1 MIEQLKNFDWNSFS
15 QALMTGEAYRY
26 LLVSIIIII
35 CSSLMYIFL
44 AIGYYSDKPLRDV
57 EQSIVVE
64 DSRVIIDKL
73 PSNYNYKKQDDSKT
87 PESDKKQVFKY
98 EEDATFNSSYLVM
111 ESGKKYKLNEEDTK
125 FLKEKGVK

>member
-44 AIGYYSDKPLRDV
+44 AIGYYSDKAKFYAKFGIYIGLFALGLAFWTASSNINDHKSNMDK
-57 EQSIVVE
+57 SITMNSE
-64 DSRVIIDKL
+64 SSLTDMMDDTM
-73 PSNYNYKKQDDSKT
+73 KQ
-87 PESDKKQVFKY
+87 
-98 EEDATFNSSYLVM
+98 
-111 ESGKKYKLNEEDTK
+111 
-125 FLKEKGVK
+125 LKEKGVL

>member
-44 AIGYYSDKPLRDV
+44 AIGYYSDKAKFYAKFGIYIGLFALGFAFWTASSNMNEHKSD
-57 EQSIVVE
+57 
-64 DSRVIIDKL
+64 IDKSITMNSD
-73 PSNYNYKKQDDSKT
+73 SNLTDMMDDTMKQ
-87 PESDKKQVFKY
+87 
-98 EEDATFNSSYLVM
+98 
-111 ESGKKYKLNEEDTK
+111 
-125 FLKEKGVK
+125 LKEKGVL